1 MNNFTRAVTMAIPAT
16 AVLLAS
22 AAGVASAYWTDSDAG
37 TGPATTGANV
47 PVTFNQTTR
56 VPAMYPGQ
64 AAVTLAGTFI
74 NANPGPTY
82 VTAVTATGY
91 IIDVAHVTAGCTV
104 AQGNYTLGGRAVVTG
119 HNVAPGTPSVGSYW
133 TGLTIKMNDLL
144 TAQDACKGAVVTIT
158 FASS

>member
-22 AAGVASAYWTDSDAG
+22 AAGVASAYWTNSDAG
-37 TGPATTGANV
+37 TGTATTGANV

-64 AAVTLAGTFI
+64 AAVTLAGTFN

-82 VTAVTATGY
+82 DSSDRHGLHHRRRPR
-91 IIDVAHVTAGCTV
+91 DRRLHRGAG
-104 AQGNYTLGGRAVVTG
+104 
-119 HNVAPGTPSVGSYW
+119 
-133 TGLTIKMNDLL
+133 
-144 TAQDACKGAVVTIT
+144 
-158 FASS
+158 